1 MPNPKVGTVTTDVAK
16 AVQEEK
22 AGRVEFRAEKAGIV
36 HAAIGKLSF
45 DADKLQENFAA
56 LMDNIVKLKP
66 ATAKG
71 TYVKAISFSSTMGPG
86 LRVDAVKAQVTK

>member
-22 AGRVEFRAEKAGIV
+22 AGRVEFRVEKAGIV

-45 DADKLQENFAA
+45 DADKLQENFVA
-56 LMDNIVKLKP
+56 LMDNIAKLKP
-66 ATAKG
+66 AAAKG

-86 LRVDAVKAQVTK
+86 LRIDAVKAQSSK

>member
-22 AGRVEFRAEKAGIV
+22 AGCVEFRAEKAGIV

-45 DADKLQENFAA
+45 EADKLQENFVA
-56 LMDNIVKLKP
+56 LMDNSVKLKP
-66 ATAKG
+66 AAAKG

-86 LRVDAVKAQVTK
+86 LRIDAVKAQATK

>member
-45 DADKLQENFAA
+45 DADKLHENFVA

-66 ATAKG
+66 AAAKG

-86 LRVDAVKAQVTK
+86 LRIDAVKAQAIK

>member
-1 MPNPKVGTVTTDVAK
+1 M
-16 AVQEEK
+16 
-22 AGRVEFRAEKAGIV
+22 

-66 ATAKG
+66 AAAKG

-86 LRVDAVKAQVTK
+86 LRVDAVKAQATK